1 MRLNLKIGLLTL
13 VAAIGLAACSESY
26 PGMLY
31 DDSGSKAKNEEGLD
45 STTLVPL
52 YVYVNKQ
59 SFFSVTATPGN
70 GRAPGDTRGI
80 GPFQPITTS
89 TDAAGNPIVY
99 TEEDSIRYYQTNFR
113 IFAFRDG
120 KYATTGSAYPAT
132 LADDPDMTWTLL
144 AEDGGG
150 HRDEEKLN
158 CLVDGYSYYSGI
170 HSHLDNKSGLA
181 ITSKSPLFY
190 GTYQDVG
197 YNFFAYA
204 IDDLDDTA
212 ESVHRTRDSIYYD
225 VVLDGTQDVMCG
237 KAPKL
242 TAEVLDDRYS
252 QVNLTPAERNRVLN
266 IGNYSTYAAHRNI
279 DPYVDVFHQLTQLKF
294 RAYAGDET
302 SDSTTIDTIYVEA
315 PNRGKLIVAHRDP
328 SRVGLYL
335 NSAMGRYYLHEKPEI
350 VDSLQP
356 DSTTKRMLSNC
367 VMMPP
372 GKYRVEWKDSYWID
386 KAAKKAIPIFDRDP
400 LDLGTGMMLPQS
412 SEFVITICSTC
423 KDAYGNDQKMKSHY
437 RITAASLGEK
447 PENWD
452 EETQQYVFKR
462 ARIYTINLAV
472 YGLQEIKVIAN
483 IEGWQ
488 EGGVIYID
496 PDEAES
502 ILIE

>member
-13 VAAIGLAACSESY
+13 VAAVGLAACSESY

-45 STTLVPL
+45 STSLVPL

-80 GPFQPITTS
+80 GPFQPITS
-89 TDAAGNPIVY
+89 TTDGAGNPVVY
-99 TEEDSIRYYQTNFR
+99 TEEDSIRYFQTNFR
-113 IFAFRDG
+113 IFSFRDG

-144 AEDGGG
+144 AEDGSG

-181 ITSKSPLFY
+181 VVSKAPLYY

-197 YNFFAYA
+197 YNFFAYV
-204 IDDLDDTA
+204 IDDL
-212 ESVHRTRDSIYYD
+212 ESSANTVHRTRDSIYYD
-225 VVLDGTQDVMCG
+225 VTLDGTQDIMCG

-242 TAEVLDDRYS
+242 TAEVLDERYS
-252 QVNLTPAERNRVLN
+252 QVKLSDAERNRILN

-279 DPYVDVFHQLTQLKF
+279 DPYVDVYHQLTQLKF
-294 RAYAGDET
+294 RAYAGEEGV
-302 SDSTTIDTIYVEA
+302 DSTTIDSIYVEA
-315 PNRGKLIVAHRDP
+315 PNTGKLIVAHRDP

-335 NSAMGRYYLHEKPEI
+335 NSTNGRYYLHEKPEI
-350 VDSLQP
+350 VDSVQS
-356 DSTTKRMLSNC
+356 DSTTTKRMLRNC
-367 VMMPP
+367 AIMKP
-372 GKYRVEWKDSYWID
+372 GSHRVQWKDSYWID
-386 KAAKKAIPIFDRDP
+386 KAAGKAVPIFERDP
-400 LDLGTGMMLPQS
+400 LDLGTGMMLPQQP
-412 SEFVITICSTC
+412 EFVITICSTF
-423 KDAYGNDQKMKSHY
+423 KDANGNTQQMKSHY
-437 RITAASLGEK
+437 RVTAASLGEK

-452 EETQQYVFKR
+452 EATQQYVFKR
-462 ARIYTINLAV
+462 ARVYTINLAV
-472 YGLQEIKVIAN
+472 YGLQPIEVIAN

-488 EGGVIYID
+488 SGGDIYIE
-496 PDEAES
+496 PEE
-502 ILIE
+502 

>member
-13 VAAIGLAACSESY
+13 VAAVGLAACSESY

-45 STTLVPL
+45 STSLVPL

-80 GPFQPITTS
+80 GPFQPITS
-89 TDAAGNPIVY
+89 TTDGAGNPVVY
-99 TEEDSIRYYQTNFR
+99 TEEDSIRYFQTNFR
-113 IFAFRDG
+113 IFSFRDG

-144 AEDGGG
+144 AEDGSG

-181 ITSKSPLFY
+181 VVSRAPLYY

-197 YNFFAYA
+197 YNFFAYV
-204 IDDLDDTA
+204 IDDL
-212 ESVHRTRDSIYYD
+212 ESSANTVHRTRDSIYYD
-225 VVLDGTQDVMCG
+225 VTLDGTQDVMCG

-242 TAEVLDDRYS
+242 TAEVLDERYS
-252 QVNLTPAERNRVLN
+252 QVKLSDAERNRILN

-279 DPYVDVFHQLTQLKF
+279 DPYVDVYHQLTQLKF
-294 RAYAGDET
+294 RAYAGEEGV
-302 SDSTTIDTIYVEA
+302 DSTTIDSIYVEA
-315 PNRGKLIVAHRDP
+315 PNTGKLIVAHRDP

-335 NSAMGRYYLHEKPEI
+335 NSTNGRYYLHEKPEI
-350 VDSLQP
+350 VDSVQS
-356 DSTTKRMLSNC
+356 DSTTTKRMLRNC
-367 VMMPP
+367 AIMQP
-372 GKYRVEWKDSYWID
+372 GSHRVQWKDSYWID
-386 KAAKKAIPIFDRDP
+386 KAAGKAIPIFERDP

-412 SEFVITICSTC
+412 
-423 KDAYGNDQKMKSHY
+423 
-437 RITAASLGEK
+437 
-447 PENWD
+447 PE
-452 EETQQYVFKR
+452 
-462 ARIYTINLAV
+462 
-472 YGLQEIKVIAN
+472 
-483 IEGWQ
+483 
-488 EGGVIYID
+488 
-496 PDEAES
+496 S
-502 ILIE
+502 

>member
-13 VAAIGLAACSESY
+13 VAAVGLAACSESY

-45 STTLVPL
+45 STSLVPL

-80 GPFQPITTS
+80 GPFQPITS
-89 TDAAGNPIVY
+89 TTDGAGNPVVY
-99 TEEDSIRYYQTNFR
+99 TEEDSIRYFQTNFR
-113 IFAFRDG
+113 IFSFRDG

-181 ITSKSPLFY
+181 VESRAPLYY

-197 YNFFAYA
+197 YNFFAYV
-204 IDDLDDTA
+204 IDDLEASANT
-212 ESVHRTRDSIYYD
+212 VHRTRDSIYYD
-225 VVLDGTQDVMCG
+225 VVLDGTQDIMCG

-242 TAEVLDDRYS
+242 TAEVLDERYS
-252 QVNLTPAERNRVLN
+252 QVKLSDAERNRILN

-279 DPYVDVFHQLTQLKF
+279 DPYVDVYHQLTQLKF
-294 RAYAGDET
+294 RAYAGEEGV
-302 SDSTTIDTIYVEA
+302 DSTTIDSIYVEA
-315 PNRGKLIVAHRDP
+315 PNTGKLIVAHRDP

-335 NSAMGRYYLHEKPEI
+335 NSTNGRYYLHEKPEI
-350 VDSLQP
+350 VDSVQS
-356 DSTTKRMLSNC
+356 DSTTTKRMLRNC
-367 VMMPP
+367 AIMKP
-372 GKYRVEWKDSYWID
+372 GSHRVQWKDSYWID
-386 KAAKKAIPIFDRDP
+386 KAAGKAVPIFERDP

-412 SEFVITICSTC
+412 PEFVITICSTF
-423 KDAYGNDQKMKSHY
+423 KDANGNTQQMKSHY
-437 RITAASLGEK
+437 RVTAASLGEK

-452 EETQQYVFKR
+452 EATQQYVFKR
-462 ARIYTINLAV
+462 ARVYTINLAV
-472 YGLQEIKVIAN
+472 YGLQPIQVIGN
-483 IEGWQ
+483 IESWK
-488 EGGVIYID
+488 EGGAIYVE
-496 PDEAES
+496 PDE
-502 ILIE
+502 